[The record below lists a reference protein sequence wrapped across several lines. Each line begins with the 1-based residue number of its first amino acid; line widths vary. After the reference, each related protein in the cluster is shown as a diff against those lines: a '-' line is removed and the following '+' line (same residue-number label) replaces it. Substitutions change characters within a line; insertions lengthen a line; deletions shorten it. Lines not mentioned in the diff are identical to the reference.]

1 MKEWRFK
8 LNERTLLHD
17 ILEWREFGITFGR
30 EKKTSLIKSYTSQ
43 FTFIKEDAEWLK
55 NIVYSQGCNAIVMVK
70 IYSLDAFGNSIL
82 EYEGQLNLSTFV
94 DNGSTVSSGVYE
106 GGFFNLLDNNWETEI
121 EIKHDTDGTD
131 LNAGVVTVEGGE
143 EVELP
148 FNWQDIV
155 GGTSVTYPTGLNTF
169 EDIKFTGGEYLY
181 NEELGLND
189 DVEYQVTYGN
199 VVDNYLAIKKKGEDN
214 DLLKFFTE
222 AGQMAVINNAEQVT
236 EKQCFI
242 NSPDK
247 INGGY
252 IELEGRNACTFI
264 FSDILSNLDISGGF
278 LNSIYRCHLMFNIKA
293 FIYNEVLGDETWRPS
308 QNLLSGTA
316 LEMKMDGSYPVR
328 LQSYR
333 DNSGNLNYKAIIE
346 NVHLSRDIY
355 GSYTRGRNII
365 RTSDLYRPGTFEGY
379 FFLDGY
385 LNQYKET
392 GYKVGITL
400 SDIEVHFFGDSIY
413 ARRYEGDG
421 VQITIKPN
429 SNFKILYKNPNFKLN
444 VNRTIYGM
452 RPSEVIHKILTK
464 INNSKYT
471 LNINLDELKS
481 KIENETNEILK
492 AIKNKAPV
500 NINETN
506 VSIMLCSGMGLR
518 GSKYQAWE
526 NGASI
531 ALKTSMA
538 KLTDFLYKTFA
549 LKMIATYREG
559 VYNIS
564 FTKVENTFKDVQMA
578 NLDNVKIPKITPYE
592 KVLYTDVEVG
602 WANDEAIFGQY
613 EFNTKNVFKSG
624 NDNLKNNVLSLISEY
639 KGGCFDVET
648 YIHANYNN
656 YQDSKQE
663 DNQIFVLSV
672 YQGSVLRT
680 TINSP
685 TIVTAINTR
694 LTPKRILRYHNK
706 ELASFFYYNP
716 VLKFHL
722 SERNADFTRNNSEY
736 ENTDFIC
743 TNPLFI
749 PFVFEVESPAT
760 HKLLKQI
767 YANPY
772 GYLSFEIDGVKYMG
786 YLAEEVDAVKVNVMK
801 EKQNTF
807 KLLKKV

>member
-55 NIVYSQGCNAIVMVK
+55 NIVYSQGVNAVVMVK
-70 IYSLDAFGNSIL
+70 IYSLDAFGNSTL

-181 NEELGLND
+181 SEELGLND
-189 DVEYQVTYGN
+189 DAEYQVTCGYGI
-199 VVDNYLAIKKKGEDN
+199 DNYLAIKKKGEGN

-222 AGQMAVINNAEQVT
+222 AGQMAVIYNVEQVT

-252 IELEGRNACTFI
+252 IELKGRNACTFI
-264 FSDILSNLDISGGF
+264 FSDIVTNISIKGGF
-278 LNSIYRCHLMFNIKA
+278 LNKARRCYLMFKIKA

-316 LEMKMDGSYPVR
+316 LVMEMNGNYPVKWK
-328 LQSYR
+328 SYK
-333 DNSGNLNYKAIIE
+333 DDSGNLNYKAIIE
-346 NVHLSRDIY
+346 NVHLSKDIDEP
-355 GSYTRGRNII
+355 YTRVRN
-365 RTSDLYRPGTFEGY
+365 SVQYYPNSFENY

-400 SDIEVHFFGDSIY
+400 SDIVVQFHGGDSDY
-413 ARRYEGDG
+413 REYPANK
-421 VQITIKPN
+421 QITIIPN

-444 VNRTIYGM
+444 VNRTVYGM

-492 AIKNKAPV
+492 AIKNKATV

-506 VSIMLCSGMGLR
+506 VSIMLCSGLGLR
-518 GSKYQAWE
+518 GSKYRAWE

-578 NLDNVKIPKITPYE
+578 NLDNVKIPKITPYG

-624 NDNLKNNVLSLISEY
+624 NDNLNNNVLSLTSEY
-639 KGGCFDVET
+639 KGGCMDVET

-656 YQDSKQE
+656 YQDSKKE

-672 YQGSVLRT
+672 HQGSVLRT
-680 TINSP
+680 PINSP

>member
-30 EKKTSLIKSYTSQ
+30 EEKTSLIKSYTSQ

-70 IYSLDAFGNSIL
+70 IYSLDAFGNSTL

-121 EIKHDTDGTD
+121 EIKHY
-131 LNAGVVTVEGGE
+131 TVGEGGE

-148 FNWQDIV
+148 FNWRDIA
-155 GGTSVTYPTGLNTF
+155 VTHPTKLSTF

-181 NEELGLND
+181 TEELGLND
-189 DVEYQVTYGN
+189 DAEYQVTYGQG
-199 VVDNYLAIKKKGEDN
+199 VDNYLAIKKKGQGN

-222 AGQMAVINNAEQVT
+222 AGQMAVINNVEQVT

-264 FSDILSNLDISGGF
+264 FSDILSNLDIRGGF
-278 LNSIYRCHLMFNIKA
+278 LNSIYRCHLFFNIKA

-316 LEMKMDGSYPVR
+316 LEMKMEGYYPVK

-333 DNSGNLNYKAIIE
+333 DNLGNLNYKAIIE

-355 GSYTRGRNII
+355 EPYTRERNII
-365 RTSDLYRPGTFEGY
+365 RTSALYNPNTFEGY

-400 SDIEVHFFGDSIY
+400 SDIVVYFHGTSS
-413 ARRYEGDG
+413 RRCEDG
-421 VQITIKPN
+421 VQVTIKTN

-444 VNRTIYGM
+444 VNKTIYGI
-452 RPSEVIHKILTK
+452 RPSKVVHKLLTS

-481 KIENETNEILK
+481 KIENE
-492 AIKNKAPV
+492 AD
-500 NINETN
+500 
-506 VSIMLCSGMGLR
+506 VSLMLCSGMGLR

-578 NLDNVKIPKITPYE
+578 NLDNVKIPKITPYG

-602 WANDEAIFGQY
+602 WTNDEAIFGQY

-624 NDNLKNNVLSLISEY
+624 NDNLKHNVLSLISEY
-639 KGGCFDVET
+639 KGGCMDVET
-648 YIHANYNN
+648 YVHANYNN
-656 YQDSKQE
+656 YQDSKQG
-663 DNQIFVLSV
+663 DNQIFVVSV
-672 YQGSVLRT
+672 HQGSVLRT
-680 TINSP
+680 TINTP
-685 TIVTAINTR
+685 TIVKAINTQ
-694 LTPKRILRYHNK
+694 LTPKRILREHNR

-743 TNPLFI
+743 TNPIFI

-807 KLLKKV
+807 KLLKKL

>member
-1 MKEWRFK
+1 MSK
-8 LNERTLLHD
+8 D
-17 ILEWREFGITFGR
+17 I
-30 EKKTSLIKSYTSQ
+30 
-43 FTFIKEDAEWLK
+43 
-55 NIVYSQGCNAIVMVK
+55 
-70 IYSLDAFGNSIL
+70 
-82 EYEGQLNLSTFV
+82 
-94 DNGSTVSSGVYE
+94 
-106 GGFFNLLDNNWETEI
+106 
-121 EIKHDTDGTD
+121 
-131 LNAGVVTVEGGE
+131 
-143 EVELP
+143 
-148 FNWQDIV
+148 
-155 GGTSVTYPTGLNTF
+155 
-169 EDIKFTGGEYLY
+169 
-181 NEELGLND
+181 
-189 DVEYQVTYGN
+189 
-199 VVDNYLAIKKKGEDN
+199 
-214 DLLKFFTE
+214 
-222 AGQMAVINNAEQVT
+222 
-236 EKQCFI
+236 
-242 NSPDK
+242 
-247 INGGY
+247 
-252 IELEGRNACTFI
+252 
-264 FSDILSNLDISGGF
+264 
-278 LNSIYRCHLMFNIKA
+278 
-293 FIYNEVLGDETWRPS
+293 DEP
-308 QNLLSGTA
+308 
-316 LEMKMDGSYPVR
+316 
-328 LQSYR
+328 
-333 DNSGNLNYKAIIE
+333 
-346 NVHLSRDIY
+346 
-355 GSYTRGRNII
+355 YTRVRN
-365 RTSDLYRPGTFEGY
+365 SAQYYPNSFENY

-385 LNQYKET
+385 LNQYKKT

-400 SDIEVHFFGDSIY
+400 SDIAVYFYGDDFASRRKY
-413 ARRYEGDG
+413 ADDK
-421 VQITIKPN
+421 QITIKPN

-444 VNRTIYGM
+444 VNRTVYGM

-464 INNSKYT
+464 INNYKYT

-481 KIENETNEILK
+481 EIENE
-492 AIKNKAPV
+492 AD
-500 NINETN
+500 
-506 VSIMLCSGMGLR
+506 VSLMLCSSLGLR
-518 GSKYQAWE
+518 GSKYRAWE

-578 NLDNVKIPKITPYE
+578 NLDNVKIPKITPYG

-656 YQDSKQE
+656 YQDSKKE

-694 LTPKRILRYHNK
+694 LTPKRILRNHNK

-722 SERNADFTRNNSEY
+722 SERNADFTRNNIEY

-743 TNPLFI
+743 TNPFFI

-772 GYLSFEIDGVKYMG
+772 GYLSFEVDGVKYKG

>member
-1 MKEWRFK
+1 MRDWLFK
-8 LNERTLLHD
+8 LNDRTLKHD
-17 ILEWREFGITFGR
+17 IAEWREFGISFGR
-30 EKKTSLIKSYTSQ
+30 ESKTSLIKSYTSQ

-55 NIVYSQGCNAIVMVK
+55 NIVYTQGCNAVVTVK
-70 IYSLDAFGNSIL
+70 VYSVDAFGNSTL
-82 EYEGQLNLSTFV
+82 EYEAQLNLSTFV
-94 DNGSTVSSGVYE
+94 DKGSKVSAGVYE
-106 GGFFNLLDNNWETEI
+106 GGFFNLLDNNWETEF
-121 EIKHDTDGTD
+121 EIKEDVVGAD
-131 LNAGVVTVEGGE
+131 LSSDVGQFEVIEGE

-148 FNWQDIV
+148 FNWQNSIV
-155 GGTSVTYPTGLNTF
+155 TMPTGMNNF

-189 DVEYQVTYGN
+189 NAEYTITTGN
-199 VVDNYLAIKKKGEDN
+199 MIDNFLPIKKKGTGN
-214 DLLKFFTE
+214 DLLKYFKE
-222 AGQMAVINNAEQVT
+222 AAQMAVLNNAEQVT
-236 EKQCFI
+236 KQQCFI

-252 IELEGRNACTFI
+252 IEIKGRNACTFI
-264 FSDILSNLDISGGF
+264 FNDIVNCLDISNGF
-278 LNSIYRCHLMFNIKA
+278 LNKIKKCRLKFKIKA
-293 FIYNEVLGDETWRPS
+293 FLFNEVLGDDVWRPS
-308 QNLLSGTA
+308 QNLLSGA
-316 LEMKMDGSYPVR
+316 PLEMEIDYTYPCR
-328 LQSYR
+328 FEFYLY
-333 DNSGNLNYKAIIE
+333 NNLVNYKAIVE
-346 NVHLSRDIY
+346 NVHLQTGY
-355 GSYTRGRNII
+355 GVGGSTQ
-365 RTSDLYRPGTFEGY
+365 DAMRPSVILPPYAEYIPEKFNN
-379 FFLDGY
+379 FFYIDGY
-385 LNQYKET
+385 LNQYKST
-392 GYKVGITL
+392 GYFLAISI
-400 SDIEVHFFGDSIY
+400 SDIMAYFQSDSES
-413 ARRYEGDG
+413 RRYDEQK
-421 VQITIKPN
+421 QIIIKPN

-444 VNRTIYGM
+444 VNRTVYGM
-452 RPSEVIHKILTK
+452 RPSEVVHKILTK
-464 INNSKYT
+464 INNHKYV
-471 LNINLDELKS
+471 LNIDLSELKS
-481 KIENETNEILK
+481 KIENE
-492 AIKNKAPV
+492 AD
-500 NINETN
+500 
-506 VSIMLCSGMGLR
+506 VSLMLCSGQGLR
-518 GSKYQAWE
+518 GSKYMAWD
-526 NGASI
+526 NGSPI
-531 ALKTSMA
+531 ILKTSIE
-538 KLTDFLYKTFA
+538 KLTDFLYKSFG
-549 LKMIATYREG
+549 LKMIAVYRDG
-559 VYNIS
+559 IYNIS

-578 NLDNVKIPKITPYE
+578 NLDNVKIPKITPYG

-602 WANDEAIFGQY
+602 WTNDEAIFGQY

-639 KGGCFDVET
+639 KGGCMDVET

-656 YQDSKQE
+656 YQDSKQG

-680 TINSP
+680 TINTP
-685 TIVTAINTR
+685 PIIKAINTR
-694 LTPKRILRYHNK
+694 LTPKRILRDHNK

-743 TNPLFI
+743 TNPIFI

>member
-1 MKEWRFK
+1 MTN
-8 LNERTLLHD
+8 LN
-17 ILEWREFGITFGR
+17 I
-30 EKKTSLIKSYTSQ
+30 
-43 FTFIKEDAEWLK
+43 A
-55 NIVYSQGCNAIVMVK
+55 
-70 IYSLDAFGNSIL
+70 
-82 EYEGQLNLSTFV
+82 
-94 DNGSTVSSGVYE
+94 
-106 GGFFNLLDNNWETEI
+106 
-121 EIKHDTDGTD
+121 
-131 LNAGVVTVEGGE
+131 
-143 EVELP
+143 
-148 FNWQDIV
+148 
-155 GGTSVTYPTGLNTF
+155 
-169 EDIKFTGGEYLY
+169 
-181 NEELGLND
+181 
-189 DVEYQVTYGN
+189 
-199 VVDNYLAIKKKGEDN
+199 
-214 DLLKFFTE
+214 
-222 AGQMAVINNAEQVT
+222 
-236 EKQCFI
+236 
-242 NSPDK
+242 
-247 INGGY
+247 
-252 IELEGRNACTFI
+252 
-264 FSDILSNLDISGGF
+264 GGF
-278 LNSIYRCHLMFNIKA
+278 LYSAYRCYLIFNIKA
-293 FIYNEVLGDETWRPS
+293 FIYNEVLGDEIWSPS
-308 QNLLSGTA
+308 GNLLSGTP
-316 LEMKMDGSYPVR
+316 LVMKMEGYYPVR
-328 LQSYR
+328 WEPYT
-333 DNSGNLNYKAIIE
+333 DNSEYLNCKAIIE
-346 NVHLSRDIY
+346 NVHLSKDIDEP
-355 GSYTRGRNII
+355 YTRVRN
-365 RTSDLYRPGTFEGY
+365 SAQYYPNSFENY

-385 LNQYKET
+385 LNQYKKT

-400 SDIEVHFFGDSIY
+400 SDIAVYFYGDDFAY
-413 ARRYEGDG
+413 RRRYDEYDKGK
-421 VQITIKPN
+421 QIAIKPN

-444 VNRTIYGM
+444 VNRTVYGM

-464 INNSKYT
+464 INNYKYT

-481 KIENETNEILK
+481 EIENE
-492 AIKNKAPV
+492 AD
-500 NINETN
+500 
-506 VSIMLCSGMGLR
+506 VSLMLCSSLGLR
-518 GSKYQAWE
+518 GSKYRAWE

-578 NLDNVKIPKITPYE
+578 NLDNVKIPKITPYG

-656 YQDSKQE
+656 YQDSKKE

-694 LTPKRILRYHNK
+694 LTPKRILRNHNK

-722 SERNADFTRNNSEY
+722 SERNADFTRNNIEY

-743 TNPLFI
+743 TNPFFI

-772 GYLSFEIDGVKYMG
+772 GYLSFEVDGVKYKG
-786 YLAEEVDAVKVNVMK
+786 YLAEKVDAVKVNVMK

>member
-30 EKKTSLIKSYTSQ
+30 EEKTSLIKSYTSQ

-70 IYSLDAFGNSIL
+70 IYSLDAFGNSTL

-106 GGFFNLLDNNWETEI
+106 GGFFNLLDNNWKTEI

-131 LNAGVVTVEGGE
+131 LNQDAVVFTVGEGGE

-148 FNWQDIV
+148 SNWQDIV

-189 DVEYQVTYGN
+189 NAEYQVTCGIG
-199 VVDNYLAIKKKGEDN
+199 VDNYLAIKKKGQGN

-222 AGQMAVINNAEQVT
+222 AEQMAVINNAEQVT

-252 IELEGRNACTFI
+252 IELKGRNACTFNFI
-264 FSDILSNLDISGGF
+264 DIIPNSNIAV
-278 LNSIYRCHLMFNIKA
+278 CQLMFKLKA
-293 FIYNEVLGDETWRPS
+293 FIYNEVLGDEIWMPS

-316 LEMKMDGSYPVR
+316 LVMEMEEFYPVR
-328 LQSYR
+328 WKTYIDKGR
-333 DNSGNLNYKAIIE
+333 LNYNAIIE
-346 NVHLSRDIY
+346 NVHLSKDIDEP
-355 GSYTRGRNII
+355 YTRARN
-365 RTSDLYRPGTFEGY
+365 RAKYYPNSLENY

-385 LNQYKET
+385 LNQHKET
-392 GYKVGITL
+392 GYKVGIAL
-400 SDIEVHFFGDSIY
+400 SDIRAYFYGDDFTY
-413 ARRYEGDG
+413 WGNYEYGK
-421 VQITIKPN
+421 QITIKPN
-429 SNFKILYKNPNFKLN
+429 SNFRILYKNPNFKLN
-444 VNRTIYGM
+444 VNKTIYGI
-452 RPSEVIHKILTK
+452 RPSEVVHKLLTS

-481 KIENETNEILK
+481 KIENE
-492 AIKNKAPV
+492 AD
-500 NINETN
+500 
-506 VSIMLCSGMGLR
+506 VSIMLCSGQGLR
-518 GSKYQAWE
+518 GSKYRAWE
-526 NGASI
+526 NGAPI

-578 NLDNVKIPKITPYE
+578 NLDNVKTPKITPYE

-624 NDNLKNNVLSLISEY
+624 NDNLKHNVLSLISEY
-639 KGGCFDVET
+639 KGGCMDVET
-648 YIHANYNN
+648 YVHANYNN
-656 YQDSKQE
+656 YQDSKKE

-672 YQGSVLRT
+672 HQGSVLRT

-736 ENTDFIC
+736 ENTDFTC
-743 TNPLFI
+743 TNPIFI
-749 PFVFEVESPAT
+749 PFVLEVESPAT

>member
-55 NIVYSQGCNAIVMVK
+55 NIVYSQGVNAVVMVK
-70 IYSLDAFGNSIL
+70 IYSLDAFGNSTL

-181 NEELGLND
+181 TEELGLND
-189 DVEYQVTYGN
+189 NAEYQVTCGQDI
-199 VVDNYLAIKKKGEDN
+199 DNYLAIKKKGEGN

-222 AGQMAVINNAEQVT
+222 AGQMAVINNVEQVT

-252 IELEGRNACTFI
+252 IELEGRNACMFI
-264 FSDILSNLDISGGF
+264 FPDIKTNLDTSDGF
-278 LNSIYRCHLMFNIKA
+278 LNSVHRCHLMFKIKA
-293 FIYNEVLGDETWRPS
+293 FIFNEVLGDETWRPS
-308 QNLLSGTA
+308 QNLLSGTP
-316 LEMKMDGSYPVR
+316 LVMEMTGNYPVR
-328 LQSYR
+328 LESYR
-333 DNSGNLNYKAIIE
+333 DNSGKLNYKAIIK
-346 NVHLSRDIY
+346 NVHLSKDID
-355 GSYTRGRNII
+355 GPYTRVRN
-365 RTSDLYRPGTFEGY
+365 SAKYYPNSFENY

-400 SDIEVHFFGDSIY
+400 SDIVVYFHGKYSRKY
-413 ARRYEGDG
+413 KDG
-421 VQITIKPN
+421 TQITIKPN
-429 SNFKILYKNPNFKLN
+429 SNFKVLYKNPNFKLN
-444 VNRTIYGM
+444 VNKTIYGI
-452 RPSEVIHKILTK
+452 RPSEVVHKLLTS

-481 KIENETNEILK
+481 KIENESAGGYEIIQLP
-492 AIKNKAPV
+492 AASNTAD
-500 NINETN
+500 
-506 VSIMLCSGMGLR
+506 VSIMLCSGLGLR
-518 GSKYQAWE
+518 GSKYRAWE

-578 NLDNVKIPKITPYE
+578 NLDNVKMPKITPYE

-639 KGGCFDVET
+639 RGGCMDVET

-656 YQDSKQE
+656 YQDSKKE

-680 TINSP
+680 TINTP
-685 TIVTAINTR
+685 TIVKAINTR